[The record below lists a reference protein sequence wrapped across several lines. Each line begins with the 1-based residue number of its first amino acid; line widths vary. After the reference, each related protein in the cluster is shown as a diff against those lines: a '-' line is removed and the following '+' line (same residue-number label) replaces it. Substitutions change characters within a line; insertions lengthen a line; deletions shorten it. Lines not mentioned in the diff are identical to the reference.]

1 MVLAELGGKIRSSL
15 QKLVVGNNGNASLD
29 ALLGEISRALIESD
43 VNVLLVAKLR
53 NNVKER
59 VGDVFTNS
67 TNNNNKERA
76 IRLVQKAVLDELTSL
91 LSPSNAKPYRMRRS
105 KPNVILFVGLQGAG
119 KTTTV
124 AKYASYYQRKGWKVA
139 MVCADTF
146 RAGAFDQLRQNAT
159 KLRVPFYGSKVE
171 ADPVK
176 VAGEGVERF
185 VEDGYEVIL
194 VDTSGR
200 HGDEATLLDEMGEIR
215 DAVKPNDVVFVMDA
229 TQGQAVHDQATAF
242 RDAVSVGSVVVTKL
256 DGHARGGG
264 ALSAVAATGSVVSF
278 LGTGERFDDLNPF
291 HARSFVNGLLGFGAD
306 AGGLAEEMRNVRDD
320 GGRGDLAER
329 LTKGGGKF
337 TLRDM
342 YKQFQNVM
350 RIGPMNK
357 VMGMVPGMPEYLI
370 PKGGGDDPS
379 NARLK
384 KFMYM
389 MDSMTDKELDGKVEL
404 GAGIVNGSSG
414 TSGDKARASDEA
426 ESRIKRI
433 ARGSGT
439 HPDEVKVLLKVHAQF
454 EGMVTRMGK
463 AGMIG
468 GKNSGVSQARQRQAA
483 EQMKKNPNA
492 LVQQLSRT
500 NPQMLKQMGGR
511 EGLMNMMQQM
521 GGAGGGMPGGG
532 DGGGGMPD
540 MATMAKM
547 MGGMG
552 GGGMGGSNGGGMP
565 DMATMAKM
573 MGGMGGGG
581 GAGAGG
587 MGGSNG
593 GGMPDMA
600 TMAKMMGG
608 MGMGGAGGGPR

>member
-1 MVLAELGGKIRSSL
+1 
-15 QKLVVGNNGNASLD
+15 
-29 ALLGEISRALIESD
+29 
-43 VNVLLVAKLR
+43 
-53 NNVKER
+53 
-59 VGDVFTNS
+59 
-67 TNNNNKERA
+67 
-76 IRLVQKAVLDELTSL
+76 
-91 LSPSNAKPYRMRRS
+91 
-105 KPNVILFVGLQGAG
+105 
-119 KTTTV
+119 
-124 AKYASYYQRKGWKVA
+124 
-139 MVCADTF
+139 
-146 RAGAFDQLRQNAT
+146 
-159 KLRVPFYGSKVE
+159 
-171 ADPVK
+171 
-176 VAGEGVERF
+176 
-185 VEDGYEVIL
+185 
-194 VDTSGR
+194 
-200 HGDEATLLDEMGEIR
+200 
-215 DAVKPNDVVFVMDA
+215 
-229 TQGQAVHDQATAF
+229 
-242 RDAVSVGSVVVTKL
+242 
-256 DGHARGGG
+256 
-264 ALSAVAATGSVVSF
+264 
-278 LGTGERFDDLNPF
+278 
-291 HARSFVNGLLGFGAD
+291 
-306 AGGLAEEMRNVRDD
+306 
-320 GGRGDLAER
+320 
-329 LTKGGGKF
+329 
-337 TLRDM
+337 
-342 YKQFQNVM
+342 
-350 RIGPMNK
+350 
-357 VMGMVPGMPEYLI
+357 
-370 PKGGGDDPS
+370 
-379 NARLK
+379 
-384 KFMYM
+384 
-389 MDSMTDKELDGKVEL
+389 MTDKELDGKVEL